1 MNDMIKAVDQGHIV
15 ALMLL
20 DLFASFDSVD
30 HTILNDVMQ
39 RRFGVSG
46 QALGWL
52 AGWFSG
58 KPDTGSPSRESISV
72 TLESGVPQ
80 GSVLGPKQFIQYA
93 EDQRWA

>member
-30 HTILNDVMQ
+30 HTIPNDVMQ

-52 AGWFSG
+52 AG
-58 KPDTGSPSRESISV
+58 
-72 TLESGVPQ
+72 
-80 GSVLGPKQFIQYA
+80 
-93 EDQRWA
+93 